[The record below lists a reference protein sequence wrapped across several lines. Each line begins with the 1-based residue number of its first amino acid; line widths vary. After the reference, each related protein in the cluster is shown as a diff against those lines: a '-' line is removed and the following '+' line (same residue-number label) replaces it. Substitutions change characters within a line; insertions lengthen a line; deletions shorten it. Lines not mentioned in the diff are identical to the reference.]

1 MRSQKG
7 QGLLE
12 FAFVL
17 PFLILIMF
25 GLFYAGM
32 LFSDYIELNNLAR
45 VAAREAAVIT
55 SDNYDEDKKER
66 GDGYISVRDKF
77 TASAKS
83 SSDPKKHFL
92 PNSLYIWEFSNKEKF
107 QITYDEDDQSV
118 TVLLVADVNSA
129 DGGIYNSLSKRLNI
143 VQTISVSYTMFSEYE
158 HETDST
164 NS

>member
-45 VAAREAAVIT
+45 VAAREAAVVST
-55 SDNYDEDKKER
+55 DDWDKDYTK
-66 GDGYISVRDKF
+66 VRTKF
-77 TASAKS
+77 TTAAKS
-83 SSDPKKHFL
+83 SSDPKKFYL
-92 PNSLYIWEFSNKEKF
+92 PNSLYIWDFSDKSKLNM
-107 QITYDEDDQSV
+107 TYNEDDQSV
-118 TVLLVADVNSA
+118 TVTLVADVNSA
-129 DGGIYNSLSKRLNI
+129 DGGIYNALSAQFN
-143 VQTISVSYTMFSEYE
+143 VAQQISVEYTMHSEYD
-158 HETDST
+158 HSTTTSDS
-164 NS
+164 

>member
-45 VAAREAAVIT
+45 TAAREAAVISQEDFDKNKE
-55 SDNYDEDKKER
+55 SDPYK
-66 GDGYISVRDKF
+66 SVRDKF
-77 TASAKS
+77 TTAAKS
-83 SSDPKKHFL
+83 SSDYKKHFL
-92 PNSLYIWEFSNKEKF
+92 PNSLYIWDFKDDSRF
-107 QITYDEDDQSV
+107 QMTYNTDGSQSV
-118 TVLLVADVNSA
+118 TVVLVADVNSA
-129 DGGIYNSLSKRLNI
+129 DGGIYNSLSKQFNVAQRMT
-143 VQTISVSYTMFSEYE
+143 VEYTMHSEYS
-158 HETDST
+158 HTTETTDG
-164 NS
+164 

>member
-45 VAAREAAVIT
+45 VAAREAAVI
-55 SDNYDEDKKER
+55 SQEDYNTKEK
-66 GDGYISVRDKF
+66 YETVRTKF
-77 TASAKS
+77 TNTAKS
-83 SSDPKKHFL
+83 STDYKKHFL
-92 PNSLYIWEFSNKEKF
+92 PNSLYIWDFKDPTKF
-107 QITYDEDDQSV
+107 KMKYDENNDNTQSV
-118 TVLLVADVNSA
+118 TVTLVADVNSA
-129 DGGIYNSLSKRLNI
+129 DGGIYNSLSKQFNVAQQI
-143 VQTISVSYTMFSEYE
+143 TVEYTMYSEYDHTPATE
-158 HETDST
+158 
-164 NS
+164 

>member
-45 VAAREAAVIT
+45 VAAREAAVT
-55 SDNYDEDKKER
+55 SQENYKK
-66 GDGYISVRDKF
+66 GYPTVRDKF
-77 TASAKS
+77 TTAAKASA
-83 SSDPKKHFL
+83 DPTKHFL
-92 PNSLYIWEFSNKEKF
+92 PNSLYTWDPSKDDFT
-107 QITYDEDDQSV
+107 ITYDPDNQAVKV
-118 TVLLVADVNSA
+118 TMVARVNEA
-129 DGGIYNSLSKRLNI
+129 DGGIYTSLSKQFNMI
-143 VQTISVSYTMFSEYE
+143 QKMTVNYTMYSEYAQ
-158 HETDST
+158 TDT
-164 NS
+164 TEADG

>member
-45 VAAREAAVIT
+45 VAAREAAVI
-55 SDNYDEDKKER
+55 SQEDYNTKEK
-66 GDGYISVRDKF
+66 YETVRTKF
-77 TASAKS
+77 TNTAKS
-83 SSDPKKHFL
+83 STDYKKHFL
-92 PNSLYIWEFSNKEKF
+92 PNSLYIWDFKDPTKF
-107 QITYDEDDQSV
+107 NMVYNSDQSV
-118 TVLLVADVNSA
+118 TVILKADVNSA
-129 DGGIYNSLSKRLNI
+129 DGGIYNSLSKQFNVAQQI
-143 VQTISVSYTMFSEYE
+143 TVEYTMYSEYDHTPATE
-158 HETDST
+158 
-164 NS
+164 

>member
-45 VAAREAAVIT
+45 VAAREAAVI
-55 SDNYDEDKKER
+55 SQEDYNKNKYEKI
-66 GDGYISVRDKF
+66 YEKF
-77 TASAKS
+77 NTAAKS
-83 SSDPKKHFL
+83 SSDYKKHYL
-92 PNSLYIWEFSNKEKF
+92 PNSLYIWDFKDKNDKF
-107 QITYDEDDQSV
+107 KIDYDDKDQSV
-118 TVLLVADVNSA
+118 TVLLVADVNEA
-129 DGGIYNSLSKRLNI
+129 DGGIYNSLSKQFNVLEE
-143 VQTISVSYTMFSEYE
+143 ISVSYTMFSEYE
-158 HETDST
+158 HETD
-164 NS
+164 

>member
-45 VAAREAAVIT
+45 MAAREAAVI
-55 SDNYDEDKKER
+55 SQEDYNKNDDHYKP
-66 GDGYISVRDKF
+66 VRDKF
-77 TASAKS
+77 TTAAKG
-83 SSDPKKHFL
+83 SSDPKKYFL
-92 PNSLYIWEFSNKEKF
+92 PNSLYIWDFSTKAKFDMEYDKYNKG
-107 QITYDEDDQSV
+107 DQSV
-118 TVLLVADVNSA
+118 TVTLVADVNEA
-129 DGGIYNSLSKRLNI
+129 DGGMYNSLSKQFNVARK
-143 VQTISVSYTMFSEYE
+143 ISVEYTMHSEYD
-158 HETDST
+158 HSTTTSDS
-164 NS
+164 

>member
-45 VAAREAAVIT
+45 VAAREAAVI
-55 SDNYDEDKKER
+55 SQEDYNTKNKYESIR
-66 GDGYISVRDKF
+66 TKF
-77 TASAKS
+77 TDTAKS
-83 SSDPKKHFL
+83 STDYKKHFL
-92 PNSLYIWEFSNKEKF
+92 PNSLYIWDFKDPAKF
-107 QITYDEDDQSV
+107 YMVYNDDQSV
-118 TVLLVADVNSA
+118 TVTLKADVNSA
-129 DGGIYNSLSKRLNI
+129 DGGIYNSLSKQFNVAQQI
-143 VQTISVSYTMFSEYE
+143 TVEYTMYSEYE
-158 HETDST
+158 HTEST
-164 NS
+164 E

>member
-45 VAAREAAVIT
+45 LAAREAAVVST
-55 SDNYDEDKKER
+55 DDWDEDYTVVRKKFA
-66 GDGYISVRDKF
+66 D
-77 TASAKS
+77 AAKS
-83 SSDPKKHFL
+83 SSDPNKHFL
-92 PNSLYIWEFSNKEKF
+92 PNSLYIWKFTDKEKKF
-107 QITYDEDDQSV
+107 KITYDKTDQSV

-158 HETDST
+158 HKEKDST
-164 NS
+164 SG

>member
-45 VAAREAAVIT
+45 VAAREASVIT
-55 SDNYDEDKKER
+55 SDNYDEDKKQK

-77 TASAKS
+77 TKSAKS
-83 SSDPKKHFL
+83 SSDPNKHFL
-92 PNSLYIWEFSNKEKF
+92 PNSLYIWKFTDKEKKF
-107 QITYDEDDQSV
+107 KITYAKDDQSV

-129 DGGIYNSLSKRLNI
+129 DGGIYNSLSKQFNVL
-143 VQTISVSYTMFSEYE
+143 QTISVSYTMFSEYE
-158 HETDST
+158 HETDS
-164 NS
+164 

>member
-45 VAAREAAVIT
+45 VAAREAAVI
-55 SDNYDEDKKER
+55 SQDDWDKDYKV
-66 GDGYISVRDKF
+66 VRKKF
-77 TASAKS
+77 TTAAGSN
-83 SSDPKKHFL
+83 SDYKKYYL
-92 PNSLYIWEFSNKEKF
+92 PNSLYTWDFKDDSKF
-107 QITYDEDDQSV
+107 KMTYNDDQSV
-118 TVLLVADVNSA
+118 IVNLIADVNEA
-129 DGGIYNSLSKRLNI
+129 DGGIYNSLSKQFNVAR
-143 VQTISVSYTMFSEYE
+143 TISVEYTMYSEYDHTTE
-158 HETDST
+158 
-164 NS
+164 

>member
-45 VAAREAAVIT
+45 LAAREAAVVST
-55 SDNYDEDKKER
+55 DDWDK
-66 GDGYISVRDKF
+66 DYTVVRKKF
-77 TASAKS
+77 TDAAKS
-83 SSDPKKHFL
+83 SSDPNKHFL
-92 PNSLYIWEFSNKEKF
+92 PNSLYIWKF
-107 QITYDEDDQSV
+107 NDKDKFKMTYDEDEQSV
-118 TVLLVADVNSA
+118 TVILVADVNSA
-129 DGGIYNSLSKRLNI
+129 DGGIYNSLSKQFNV

-158 HETDST
+158 HKEKDST
-164 NS
+164 SG

>member
-45 VAAREAAVIT
+45 MAAREASVVT
-55 SDNYDEDKKER
+55 TDEWTTD
-66 GDGYISVRDKF
+66 YTTVRTKF
-77 TASAKS
+77 ENAAKS
-83 SSDPKKHFL
+83 NTDYKKYYL
-92 PNSLYIWEFSNKEKF
+92 PNSLYIWDFKDKNKFKMEYNKDGS
-107 QITYDEDDQSV
+107 QSITV
-118 TVLLVADVNSA
+118 TLIADVNSA
-129 DGGIYNSLSKRLNI
+129 DGGIYNSLSKQFDV
-143 VQTISVSYTMFSEYE
+143 VQQISVEYTMHSEYE
-158 HETDST
+158 HTETT
-164 NS
+164 GG

>member
-45 VAAREAAVIT
+45 VAAREAAVI
-55 SDNYDEDKKER
+55 SQEKYKENQYESIR
-66 GDGYISVRDKF
+66 TKF
-77 TASAKS
+77 TNTAKTS
-83 SSDPKKHFL
+83 TDYKKHFL
-92 PNSLYIWEFSNKEKF
+92 PNSLYIWDFKDPTKF
-107 QITYDEDDQSV
+107 KMKYDENNDNTQSV
-118 TVLLVADVNSA
+118 TVTLVADVNSA
-129 DGGIYNSLSKRLNI
+129 DGGIYNSLSKQFNVAQQI
-143 VQTISVSYTMFSEYE
+143 TVKYTMYSEYE
-158 HETDST
+158 QT
-164 NS
+164 NTTTE

>member
-45 VAAREAAVIT
+45 VAAREAAVVT
-55 SDNYDEDKKER
+55 QSDWDKDYKV
-66 GDGYISVRDKF
+66 VREKF
-77 TASAKS
+77 KTAAKG

-92 PNSLYIWEFSNKEKF
+92 PNSLYIWDFTDTSKF
-107 QITYDEDDQSV
+107 KIEYGEDDQSV
-118 TVLLVADVNSA
+118 TVTLIADVNEA
-129 DGGIYNSLSKRLNI
+129 DGGIYTSLSKQFD
-143 VQTISVSYTMFSEYE
+143 VVKQISVNYKMYSEYE
-158 HETDST
+158 HELVEDTT
-164 NS
+164 N

>member
-45 VAAREAAVIT
+45 LAAREAAVVSTDEWTTDYTTVRTKFENASKT
-55 SDNYDEDKKER
+55 STDY
-66 GDGYISVRDKF
+66 
-77 TASAKS
+77 
-83 SSDPKKHFL
+83 KKHYL
-92 PNSLYIWEFSNKEKF
+92 PNSLYIWDFKNKEKF
-107 QITYDEDDQSV
+107 KMEYDKDSKSV
-118 TVLLVADVNSA
+118 TVILTADVNSA
-129 DGGIYNSLSKRLNI
+129 DGGIYNSLSKQFN
-143 VQTISVSYTMFSEYE
+143 VAQQMSVEYTMRSEYE
-158 HETDST
+158 HTETT
-164 NS
+164 EG

>member
-45 VAAREAAVIT
+45 TAAREAAVV
-55 SDNYDEDKKER
+55 SADDWDKEYTK
-66 GDGYISVRDKF
+66 VRTKF
-77 TASAKS
+77 ANAAKS
-83 SSDPKKHFL
+83 SSDPKKFYL
-92 PNSLYIWEFSNKEKF
+92 PNSLYVWDFSTKAKFDMEYDKYNKG
-107 QITYDEDDQSV
+107 DQSV
-118 TVLLVADVNSA
+118 TVTLVADVNED
-129 DGGIYNSLSKRLNI
+129 DGGIYNALSAQFN
-143 VQTISVSYTMFSEYE
+143 VAQQISVEYTMHSEYE
-158 HETDST
+158 HTETTGS
-164 NS
+164 

>member
-45 VAAREAAVIT
+45 LAAREAAVVST
-55 SDNYDEDKKER
+55 DDWDKDK
-66 GDGYISVRDKF
+66 GKYPTVRQKF
-77 TASAKS
+77 VDSAKNS
-83 SSDPKKHFL
+83 ADYKKHYL
-92 PNSLYIWEFSNKEKF
+92 PNSLYIWDFKDTNKFKIEYN
-107 QITYDEDDQSV
+107 TDDQSV
-118 TVLLVADVNSA
+118 TVTLIADVNSA
-129 DGGIYNSLSKRLNI
+129 DGGIYNSLSKQFNV
-143 VQTISVSYTMFSEYE
+143 VQTISVEYTMFSEYE
-158 HETDST
+158 HNTDST